1 MIDSNEDSEG
11 ISFYLELETSYTTNE
26 KLKPPHVVLNT
37 TKQLWQPVAK
47 DDLCSPI
54 CRKWANQAIVAC
66 FDISLSDSSTDVQ
79 EYGWVPT
86 PDGAFHESLEKQELF
101 LSNANLKIG

>member
-1 MIDSNEDSEG
+1 MPQLG
-11 ISFYLELETSYTTNE
+11 KPSYWI
-26 KLKPPHVVLNT
+26 KVF
-37 TKQLWQPVAK
+37 
-47 DDLCSPI
+47 SI
-54 CRKWANQAIVAC
+54 CFVAC